1 MAMGMKMTTRRARK
15 ATTNGIDFSNK
26 YSRRIR
32 GDDIV
37 SKSDSWDQFYGV
49 NFMKP
54 DETLFG
60 QI

>member
-1 MAMGMKMTTRRARK
+1 MAMGIKMTTRRARK

-37 SKSDSWDQFYGV
+37 SNSDSCGQFY
-49 NFMKP
+49 
-54 DETLFG
+54 ETG
-60 QI
+60 